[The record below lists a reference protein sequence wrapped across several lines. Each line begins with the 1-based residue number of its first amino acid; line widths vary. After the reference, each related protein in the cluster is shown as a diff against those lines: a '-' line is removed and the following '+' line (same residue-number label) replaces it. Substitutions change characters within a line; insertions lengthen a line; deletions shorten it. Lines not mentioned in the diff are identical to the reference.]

1 MLLLFISNHR
11 IDLWLLWDINC
22 LGSSGP
28 SYSEHRT
35 AAFLPSKNFR
45 AQRPCLCLLL
55 GAKQRAA
62 LAALWAASQVAH
74 AAAWLMACHP
84 ALLGPCPQFHQRSSL
99 RHVFWLLFM
108 GRSALAMNHRVSM
121 LKNDLKVHF
130 VPASTVITPWT
141 LFWWE
146 NGGLFD
152 NEVLIITKFNIVK
165 YFNTKK
171 WL

>member
-28 SYSEHRT
+28 SYSEHST

-121 LKNDLKVHF
+121 LKNNLKVHF